1 MARKTKFKIE
11 NFNGFKNGIAIV
23 RYDGLFSFINEQ
35 GKPITEEWFET
46 ATDFVFGYQVD
57 DVIQEYFAVVSRGM
71 KYNLINIKGE
81 YLFSEWLESVIPN
94 GYNIIV
100 NDGRQ
105 NTLYD
110 YSGRKISDKY
120 EGIAP
125 MNCGHHIVFTNNKV
139 SLIDGSGKRVI
150 DGWFDDI
157 QMVSN
162 TRAIVKNNGKYNVYK
177 TDMNGGKLF
186 QNDFA
191 LIRINN
197 GKRFKIATLDGYK
210 HVIDIETGQM
220 SKPYISIDASFNYNG
235 VEFFSV
241 EENGKYNLIKGC
253 DDAVVLPVWVD
264 DITCNLYGFDLE
276 NENEYSQYRL
286 GNDGKWTLYDFSE
299 CKYKFEN
306 GVSIYQKDGLF
317 NFIDLNNRLISDK
330 WFTKVQPFKGNH
342 ALVKNKTKC
351 NILTKDGKLLLE
363 D

>member
-46 ATDFVFGYQVD
+46 ATDFEFGYQVD
-57 DVIQEYFAVVSRGM
+57 DVVQEYFAVVSRGM
-71 KYNLINIKGE
+71 KYNLINMKGE
-81 YLFSEWLESVIPN
+81 YLFTEWLESVIPN

-125 MNCGHHIVFTNNKV
+125 MNYGHHIVFTNNKV
-139 SLIDGSGKRVI
+139 SLIDVSGKRVI
-150 DGWFDDI
+150 DEWFDDI
-157 QMVSN
+157 QMVSD
-162 TRAIVKNNGKYNVYK
+162 TRAIVKNNGNYNVYK

-220 SKPYISIDASFNYNG
+220 S
-235 VEFFSV
+235 
-241 EENGKYNLIKGC
+241 
-253 DDAVVLPVWVD
+253 
-264 DITCNLYGFDLE
+264 
-276 NENEYSQYRL
+276 
-286 GNDGKWTLYDFSE
+286 
-299 CKYKFEN
+299 
-306 GVSIYQKDGLF
+306 
-317 NFIDLNNRLISDK
+317 
-330 WFTKVQPFKGNH
+330 
-342 ALVKNKTKC
+342 
-351 NILTKDGKLLLE
+351 
-363 D
+363 